1 MATASRVSVQE
12 YLESDYEPECEL
24 VGGALLPKPMGT
36 LEHMEMERW
45 IERLLERYE
54 QRGLGRTVRELS
66 IRHGDDVRVPDLVF
80 VPPDAR
86 FEGGIM
92 MGPPFLCV
100 EILSPSQR
108 PSELFAKCETY
119 HAWGVPYC
127 WVVDPI
133 GKLAWEYHRGA
144 PVRLLSASDSLGA
157 GEIQIGI
164 GELFRQ
170 SQVDSRNS

>member
-1 MATASRVSVQE
+1 MATASRVSVEE

-36 LEHMEMERW
+36 LEHVEMERW

-54 QRGLGRTVRELS
+54 QAGLGRAVHELS
-66 IRHGDDVRVPDLVF
+66 IRSGDDVRVPDLVF
-80 VPPDAR
+80 VPPHAR

-92 MGPPFLCV
+92 MDPPWLCV

-108 PSELFAKCETY
+108 PSALFAKCETY

-127 WVVDPI
+127 WVVDSV
-133 GKLAWEYHRGA
+133 GKLAWEYHQDA
-144 PVRLLSASDSLGA
+144 PLRLLVEGDSLSA
-157 GEIQIGI
+157 GEIRIGI
-164 GELFRQ
+164 SELFR
-170 SQVDSRNS
+170 RG